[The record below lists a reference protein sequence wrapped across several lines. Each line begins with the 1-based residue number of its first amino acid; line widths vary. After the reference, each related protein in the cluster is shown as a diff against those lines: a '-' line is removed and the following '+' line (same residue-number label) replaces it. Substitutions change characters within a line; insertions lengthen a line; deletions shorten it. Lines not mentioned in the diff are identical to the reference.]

1 MRSSLILPLG
11 LVLAGLVGCG
21 SKGPATAPVT
31 STQAKNAPSW
41 IDNEEIPDGLA
52 AVGIAQPNPMGDKSL
67 QRTVAIGD
75 ARTKLAG
82 KLKVR
87 VQNMF
92 SQLNQQV
99 TTAAADG
106 TKKPIKNDVMNRVIE
121 NVTRQ
126 VVDQELAGTSTR
138 AFWADP
144 TDGSLYVFV
153 VMTKDTMD
161 RAMSNAAQAQIKG
174 DRPGRAEPQRRPGQA
189 GRRHR
194 RQRQPRQL
202 IPAEPAAAALG
213 RLSRVRIMASWGG
226 DSP

>member
-1 MRSSLILPLG
+1 MRSSLVLLLG
-11 LVLAGLVGCG
+11 LALAGLVGCG
-21 SKGPATAPVT
+21 PKQAPNTMPVT
-31 STQAKNAPSW
+31 TTPAKNAPSW

-52 AVGIAQPNPMGDKSL
+52 ATGIAQANPKGDKSL
-67 QRTVAIGD
+67 QRTTAIAD

-99 TTAAADG
+99 STAAADG
-106 TKKPIKNDVMNRVIE
+106 TKKPIRSDVMNRVIE

-126 VVDQELAGTSTR
+126 LVDQELAGTSTR
-138 AFWADP
+138 AFWTDP

-161 RAMSNAAQAQIKG
+161 RAMANAAQAQIKKEI
-174 DRPGRAEPQRRPGQA
+174 AEGEQSLDKALDKLDAAIAASGT
-189 GRRHR
+189 
-194 RQRQPRQL
+194 
-202 IPAEPAAAALG
+202 PAQ
-213 RLSRVRIMASWGG
+213 
-226 DSP
+226 

>member
-1 MRSSLILPLG
+1 MLPLG
-11 LVLAGLVGCG
+11 LALVGLVGCG
-21 SKGPATAPVT
+21 PKQTPTTVPVT
-31 STQAKNAPSW
+31 TTQARNAPSW

-52 AVGIAQPNPMGDKSL
+52 ATGIAQSNPMGDKSL

-99 TTAAADG
+99 ATASADAG
-106 TKKPIKNDVMNRVIE
+106 IKPIKSDVMNRVIE

-126 VVDQELAGTSTR
+126 LIDQELAGTSTR
-138 AFWADP
+138 AFWTDP
-144 TDGSLYVFV
+144 SDGSLYVFV

-161 RAMSNAAQAQIKG
+161 RALASAAQAQIKKEIAQG
-174 DRPGRAEPQRRPGQA
+174 EQSLDKALDKLDA
-189 GRRHR
+189 A
-194 RQRQPRQL
+194 
-202 IPAEPAAAALG
+202 IAASANPAQ
-213 RLSRVRIMASWGG
+213 
-226 DSP
+226 

>member
-1 MRSSLILPLG
+1 MRLSLVLPLG
-11 LVLAGLVGCG
+11 LAMVGLVGCG
-21 SKGPATAPVT
+21 PKQAPTTVPVT
-31 STQAKNAPSW
+31 STPARNAPSW

-52 AVGIAQPNPMGDKSL
+52 AVGIAQANPMGDKSL
-67 QRTVAIGD
+67 QRTVAIAD

-106 TKKPIKNDVMNRVIE
+106 TKQPIKNDVMNRVIE

-126 VVDQELAGTSTR
+126 LVDQELAGTSTR
-138 AFWADP
+138 AFWTDP
-144 TDGSLYVFV
+144 GDGNLYVFV

-161 RAMSNAAQAQIKG
+161 RALAGAAQAQIKKEIAQG
-174 DRPGRAEPQRRPGQA
+174 EQSLDKALDKLDA
-189 GRRHR
+189 A
-194 RQRQPRQL
+194 
-202 IPAEPAAAALG
+202 IAASANPAQ
-213 RLSRVRIMASWGG
+213 
-226 DSP
+226 